1 MYSHR
6 NYNIQNQE
14 IGQIVLMIFEEDVD
28 LSSVLKKK
36 VKRKKRLFILAVNY
50 FICLKL
56 GG

>member
-1 MYSHR
+1 
-6 NYNIQNQE
+6 
-14 IGQIVLMIFEEDVD
+14 MIFEEDVD

-50 FICLKL
+50 FICLKF